1 MSLNTGGIIGLSI
14 AGGIIALFFIS
25 KVVHGNGVKVE
36 ETTGGT
42 RHYRKGGTRKNRKR

>member
-1 MSLNTGGIIGLSI
+1 MSVGIGEGIGIGI
-14 AGGIIALFFIS
+14 A
-25 KVVHGNGVKVE
+25 VVAAVVIFANVAFPRKSSGY